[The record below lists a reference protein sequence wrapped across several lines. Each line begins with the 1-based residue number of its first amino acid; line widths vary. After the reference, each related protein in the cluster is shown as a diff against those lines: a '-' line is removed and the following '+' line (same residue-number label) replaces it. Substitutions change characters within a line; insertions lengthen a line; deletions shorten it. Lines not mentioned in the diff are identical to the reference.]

1 MILLAISGKRKSGK
15 SFLADML
22 ANGFGFK
29 HLSFA
34 KTLKAKL
41 RQDLGLS
48 VHHTDGALKEVP
60 LPEYNNKTPRQL
72 MIEFGGFY
80 RTLDSMFWVKELKKE
95 LLSTPQ
101 AQTGRYVIADL
112 RFKNEAN
119 WVKEHGGKIVRLNR
133 DESLTGPNIDD
144 LSETGLDNY
153 DKFDLVVP
161 AHLNRD
167 VSDMK
172 RTVKLV
178 CDLCAESPASFF
190 TPRL

>member
-22 ANGFGFK
+22 ADGYGFK

-41 RQDLGLS
+41 REDLGLS
-48 VHHTDGALKEVP
+48 VLHTDGELKEVP
-60 LPEYNNKTPRQL
+60 LPEYGNKTPREL

-80 RTLDSMFWVKELKKE
+80 RTLDPMFWVKQLRKE
-95 LLSTPQ
+95 LLQTPQ
-101 AQTGRYVIADL
+101 AQIARYVIADL

-119 WVKEHGGKIVRLNR
+119 WVKEHGGKIIRLNR

-144 LSETGLDNY
+144 QSETDLDSY
-153 DKFDLVVP
+153 DKFDLVIP
-161 AHLNRD
+161 AHRNRD

-172 RTVKLV
+172 RTVRQV
-178 CDLCAESPASFF
+178 CDLCAASPSSFF
-190 TPRL
+190 MPHL